1 MSKKH
6 TKRKRCRSINNMGR
20 GPKWENFKR
29 RIRNLQPHRFRTR
42 KLRQRMNADRR
53 AELKRDSVVARD
65 LRAWHA
71 RERKRL
77 GEEQLPDVGRHFSE
91 LRPTRRGRARA
102 IVSPRRAIVSP
113 RRSTI
118 SRISS
123 HAAHAAADELA
134 NQIVHQITG
143 LPLLEPGPADYG
155 GLNLSGPHLFDEGG
169 GVGAS
174 VMRGRIETQR
184 EDRELLSKFLHD
196 ELKRMETRRL
206 KQTQMKKSIEKK
218 RAEEKTRK
226 RKKKGKRKPKLE
238 RARSG
243 EM

>member
-1 MSKKH
+1 MSKH
-6 TKRKRCRSINNMGR
+6 TKRKRCRSINNMGGR
-20 GPKWENFKR
+20 GRWGNFKR
-29 RIRNLQPHRFRTR
+29 RIRNLQPHWFRTR

-77 GEEQLPDVGRHFSE
+77 DEEQLPDVGRHFSE
-91 LRPTRRGRARA
+91 LRPTRRGRVRA

-143 LPLLEPGPADYG
+143 LPLLEPGSADYG

>member
-1 MSKKH
+1 MYMSKH
-6 TKRKRCRSINNMGR
+6 TKRKRCRSINNMGGR
-20 GPKWENFKR
+20 GRWGNFKR
-29 RIRNLQPHRFRTR
+29 RIRNLQPHWFRTR
-42 KLRQRMNADRR
+42 KLLQRMNADRR
-53 AELKRDSVVARD
+53 AELKRDSVVAID
-65 LRAWHA
+65 LRDWHA

-77 GEEQLPDVGRHFSE
+77 DEEQLPDVGRHFSV
-91 LRPTRRGRARA
+91 LRSPGRDRTRAR
-102 IVSPRRAIVSP
+102 ISP
-113 RRSTI
+113 RRSPI

-123 HAAHAAADELA
+123 HAAHAAADEFV
-134 NQIVHQITG
+134 NQFVHKITG
-143 LPLLEPGPADYG
+143 LPLLESGPSDYG
-155 GLNLSGPHLFDEGG
+155 GLNLTGDRLFEKGS

-184 EDRELLSKFLHD
+184 EERELLSNFLHD

>member
-1 MSKKH
+1 MG
-6 TKRKRCRSINNMGR
+6 GR
-20 GPKWENFKR
+20 GRWGNFKR
-29 RIRNLQPHRFRTR
+29 RIRNLQPHWFRTR
-42 KLRQRMNADRR
+42 KLLQRMNADRR
-53 AELKRDSVVARD
+53 AELKRDSVVAID
-65 LRAWHA
+65 LRDWHE
-71 RERKRL
+71 RERKWL
-77 GEEQLPDVGRHFSE
+77 DEEQLPDVGRHFSV
-91 LRPTRRGRARA
+91 LRSPGRDRTRAR
-102 IVSPRRAIVSP
+102 ISP
-113 RRSTI
+113 RRSPI

-123 HAAHAAADELA
+123 HAAHAAADALA

-143 LPLLEPGPADYG
+143 LPLLESGPSDYG
-155 GLNLSGPHLFDEGG
+155 GLNLTGDRLFEKGS

-174 VMRGRIETQR
+174 VMRGRIDAQR
-184 EDRELLSKFLHD
+184 EEREFLSNFLHD

-218 RAEEKTRK
+218 RGEEKTRK

>member
-1 MSKKH
+1 MSKH
-6 TKRKRCRSINNMGR
+6 TKRKRCKSINNMGR
-20 GPKWENFKR
+20 GTRWDNFKR

-42 KLRQRMNADRR
+42 KLRQRMNTAERR
-53 AELKRDSVVARD
+53 ERERDSVVARN
-65 LRAWHA
+65 LRDYSE
-71 RERKRL
+71 RERTRHVD
-77 GEEQLPDVGRHFSE
+77 EQLPYVGRHFSE
-91 LRPTRRGRARA
+91 LQPTRRGRTRAR
-102 IVSPRRAIVSP
+102 ISPRRPVVSP
-113 RRSTI
+113 SRSTI

-206 KQTQMKKSIEKK
+206 KQTQMKKSIEK
-218 RAEEKTRK
+218 RREEVKTRK
-226 RKKKGKRKPKLE
+226 RKKKGKKTPKLE

>member
-1 MSKKH
+1 MSKH
-6 TKRKRCRSINNMGR
+6 TKRKKCRSGNNMGSGER
-20 GPKWENFKR
+20 WNNFKR

-42 KLRQRMNADRR
+42 KLKQRIEAARR
-53 AELKRDSVVARD
+53 AELKRDSVVDRD
-65 LRAWHA
+65 LRNYLE
-71 RERKRL
+71 REAATQEGPR
-77 GEEQLPDVGRHFSE
+77 VGRKFSE
-91 LRPTRRGRARA
+91 LRERRGAVRPARARA
-102 IVSPRRAIVSP
+102 SQ
-113 RRSTI
+113 RSAL

-123 HAAHAAADELA
+123 GVYNEVLDQLA
-134 NQIVHQITG
+134 NRAVNSVTG
-143 LPLLEPGPADYG
+143 LSLPPDHTGC
-155 GLNLSGPHLFDEGG
+155 LNLSLPSQDNLGG

-196 ELKRMETRRL
+196 ELKRMEARRL
-206 KQTQMKKSIEKK
+206 KQTKMKKSIEKR

-226 RKKKGKRKPKLE
+226 KKKKKKGKSKPKLE

>member
-6 TKRKRCRSINNMGR
+6 TKRKRCRSINNMGGR
-20 GPKWENFKR
+20 GRWGNFKR
-29 RIRNLQPHRFRTR
+29 RIRNLQPHWFRTR

-53 AELKRDSVVARD
+53 AELKRDSVVAID
-65 LRAWHA
+65 LRDWHA
-71 RERKRL
+71 RRAAASTR
-77 GEEQLPDVGRHFSE
+77 GEPWPDVGRHFSE

-102 IVSPRRAIVSP
+102 IVSPRRSP
-113 RRSTI
+113 I

-123 HAAHAAADELA
+123 HAAHAAADALA

-143 LPLLEPGPADYG
+143 LPLLESGPSDYG
-155 GLNLSGPHLFDEGG
+155 GLNLTGDRLFEKGS

-174 VMRGRIETQR
+174 VMRGRIDAQR
-184 EDRELLSKFLHD
+184 EEREFLSKFLHD

>member
-1 MSKKH
+1 MFKKH
-6 TKRKRCRSINNMGR
+6 TKGKNLRSINNVGR
-20 GPKWENFKR
+20 GWRWDNFKR

-42 KLRQRMNADRR
+42 KLRQRMNTDRR
-53 AELKRDSVVARD
+53 AELKRDRVVDRD
-65 LRAWHA
+65 LRAWRT

-77 GEEQLPDVGRHFSE
+77 DGEQLPDVGRHFSE
-91 LRPTRRGRARA
+91 LRPTRRGRTRT
-102 IVSPRRAIVSP
+102 IVSP

-123 HAAHAAADELA
+123 HAVNAAADELA
-134 NQIVHQITG
+134 NVIVHKMTG
-143 LPLLEPGPADYG
+143 LPLLEPGPSDYG
-155 GLNLSGPHLFDEGG
+155 GLNLTGDRLFEKGS

-174 VMRGRIETQR
+174 VMRGRIDAQR
-184 EDRELLSKFLHD
+184 EEREFLSNFLHD
-196 ELKRMETRRL
+196 ELKRMKTRRL
-206 KQTQMKKSIEKK
+206 KQTKMKKSIEKK
-218 RAEEKTRK
+218 RAEEKT